1 MVVFSHTQS
10 PVHLHSF
17 AYECPANCFE
27 VTIKRTIEERKGTP
41 GSNWHL
47 GVCIKKSF
55 YIFELKIDKGTETGR
70 HKIHYWKKK
79 SSTPHPCALSRSRIC
94 FTLIQPRDVQYTG
107 WVEEVFPSRVHFR
120 KRLLSHVPCVPEPK
134 SWSSEGMEYFA
145 NLASISKW
153 ISLSWEVQVCTDAAV
168 PLNHLLAVSTGSIGI
183 W

>member
-1 MVVFSHTQS
+1 MVEFSHTQS

-47 GVCIKKSF
+47 GLCIKKSF

-70 HKIHYWKKK
+70 HKIHYSKE
-79 SSTPHPCALSRSRIC
+79 SSTSHPRTLLCSRIC

-107 WVEEVFPSRVHFR
+107 WSRKFFLLVCILEKSCFLTFPICLNQREFEFR
-120 KRLLSHVPCVPEPK
+120 RKGLFCQ
-134 SWSSEGMEYFA
+134 F
-145 NLASISKW
+145 
-153 ISLSWEVQVCTDAAV
+153 
-168 PLNHLLAVSTGSIGI
+168 GI
-183 W
+183 NFKVD

>member
-70 HKIHYWKKK
+70 HKIHYWRKVA
-79 SSTPHPCALSRSRIC
+79 HH
-94 FTLIQPRDVQYTG
+94 D
-107 WVEEVFPSRVHFR
+107 RVHYHAPEYVFHSSSQEMYNILDGSGGFSFFCVFQEKVAFSHSRCASTQEFKFR
-120 KRLLSHVPCVPEPK
+120 KNGVFCQ
-134 SWSSEGMEYFA
+134 F
-145 NLASISKW
+145 
-153 ISLSWEVQVCTDAAV
+153 
-168 PLNHLLAVSTGSIGI
+168 GI
-183 W
+183 NFKVD